1 MKRLLAIDIGNT
13 NTALGFFN
21 KNSLLKKS
29 SVKTERISIEM
40 LKKDIASYKP
50 EEIIVCS
57 VVPQATKRILK
68 ILKGLTGKKAQVI
81 GKEIVVPIIN
91 RYRKPQEVGQD
102 RLINAFAAIQI
113 YGTPAVII
121 DFGTAVTFDIVSKQK
136 EYLGGMI
143 LPGLNISLEA
153 LSKRTALLPKVKLSK
168 PKDFIGRDTR
178 NSMLS
183 GIVFGFSSLTDEL
196 ITRIKKIV
204 GKRAVSILTGGN
216 SKLIFDYCRNL
227 DIKDEDLTLKG
238 IAMLKNKKNT

>member
-1 MKRLLAIDIGNT
+1 
-13 NTALGFFN
+13 
-21 KNSLLKKS
+21 
-29 SVKTERISIEM
+29 
-40 LKKDIASYKP
+40 
-50 EEIIVCS
+50 
-57 VVPQATKRILK
+57 
-68 ILKGLTGKKAQVI
+68 
-81 GKEIVVPIIN
+81 
-91 RYRKPQEVGQD
+91 
-102 RLINAFAAIQI
+102 
-113 YGTPAVII
+113 
-121 DFGTAVTFDIVSKQK
+121 
-136 EYLGGMI
+136 MI